1 MPYRLGYAC
10 INNVLRNQKIR
21 ANRRAIKRT
30 FHEKGLPYIGE
41 LVAQNLK
48 DLHTILEWNHKH
60 NIRVFRMSS
69 DITPWGSEYEFTDLP
84 NATEVMSLFHKAGQ
98 YALDHDIR
106 LSFHPGQF
114 CVLASPKEQ
123 VVLNAISDLEL
134 HGRLMDAL
142 LQPRSHLAKI
152 NIHLGG
158 AYGDKQ
164 KAAHTFCQNFP
175 RLSDAVK
182 TRLTVENDDR
192 QNLFSTKELYDY
204 VYSNTGIP
212 IVFDFHHHAIHPD
225 GLSEQDGLAL
235 AFKTWQVRPC
245 THYSESRQIERGPK
259 ALLRAH
265 SNLIYSKIQDHG
277 FDFDC
282 VVEAKGKE
290 QAVLLHRRKHGNEM
304 KQKQST
310 PVQTSAVAS

>member
-30 FHEKGLPYIGE
+30 FEEKGLPYIGD

-48 DLHTILEWNHKH
+48 DLYTILEWNHKH
-60 NIRVFRMSS
+60 DIRVFRLSS
-69 DITPWGSEYEFTDLP
+69 DLTPWGSEYEFTDLP
-84 NATEVMSLFHKAGQ
+84 NATEVMALFKKCGQ

-114 CVLASPKEQ
+114 CVLASPKEH

-164 KAAHTFCQNFP
+164 KAAQTFCKNFP

-192 QNLFSTKELYDY
+192 PNLFSTQELYDY

-225 GLSEQDGLAL
+225 GLSEQAGLAL

-245 THYSESRQIERGPK
+245 THYSESKQLERPK
-259 ALLRAH
+259 AVLRAH
-265 SNLIYSKIQDHG
+265 STLIYSKIPDHG

-290 QAVLLHRRKHGNEM
+290 QAVLLHRRKFGSEM
-304 KQKQST
+304 KQKPST
-310 PVQTSAVAS
+310 AVQTTAAAS

>member
-10 INNVLRNQKIR
+10 QNMALKNQKVR

-30 FHEKGLPYIGE
+30 FEEKGLEYIGE
-41 LVAQNLK
+41 LVADNLK

-60 NIRVFRMSS
+60 DIRVFRLSS
-69 DITPWGSEYEFTDLP
+69 DLTPWGSEYEFTDLP
-84 NATEVMSLFHKAGQ
+84 NATEVMALFKKAGQ

-114 CVLASPKEQ
+114 CVLASPKEH

-164 KAAHTFCQNFP
+164 QAAKTFCKNFT

-182 TRLTVENDDR
+182 SRLTVENDDR
-192 QNLFSTKELYDY
+192 TNLFSTKELYDY
-204 VYSNTGIP
+204 VYTNTGIP

-225 GLSEQDGLAL
+225 GLSERDGLAL

-245 THYSESRQIERGPK
+245 THYSESKQLERPT
-259 ALLRAH
+259 AILRAH
-265 SNLIYSKIQDHG
+265 STLVYSKIPDHG

-310 PVQTSAVAS
+310 AV

>member
-10 INNVLRNQKIR
+10 QNMALKNQKVR

-30 FHEKGLPYIGE
+30 FEEKGLEYIGE

-60 NIRVFRMSS
+60 DIRVFRLSS
-69 DITPWGSEYEFTDLP
+69 DLTPWGSEYEFTDLP
-84 NATEVMSLFHKAGQ
+84 NATEVMALFKKAGQ

-114 CVLASPKEQ
+114 CVLASPKEH

-164 KAAHTFCQNFP
+164 QAAKTFCKNFT

-182 TRLTVENDDR
+182 SRLTVENDDR
-192 QNLFSTKELYDY
+192 TNLFSTKELYDY
-204 VYSNTGIP
+204 VYTNTGIP

-225 GLSEQDGLAL
+225 GLSERDGLAL

-245 THYSESRQIERGPK
+245 THYSESKQLERPT
-259 ALLRAH
+259 AILRAH
-265 SNLIYSKIQDHG
+265 STLVYSKIPDHG

-304 KQKQST
+304 QQKPST
-310 PVQTSAVAS
+310 AVQTPAVSN

>member
-30 FHEKGLPYIGE
+30 FEEKGLEYIGE
-41 LVAQNLK
+41 LVAQNLT
-48 DLHTILEWNHKH
+48 DLHTILEWNNKH
-60 NIRVFRMSS
+60 DIRVFRLSS
-69 DITPWGSEYEFTDLP
+69 DLTPWGSEYEFTDLP
-84 NATEVMSLFHKAGQ
+84 NADQVMSLFKKCGQ

-114 CVLASPKEQ
+114 CVLASPKEK

-164 KAAHTFCQNFP
+164 KAAQTFCRNFP

-192 QNLFSTKELYDY
+192 TNLFSTKELYDY

-225 GLSEQDGLAL
+225 GLSERDGLAL

-245 THYSESRQIERGPK
+245 THYSESKQVERST

-265 SNLIYSKIQDHG
+265 SNLVYQKIQDHG

-304 KQKQST
+304 KQKPST
-310 PVQTSAVAS
+310 PVQKIAAAS

>member
-10 INNVLRNQKIR
+10 INATLRKKHKIR
-21 ANRRAIKRT
+21 ANRRAIKKT
-30 FHEKGLPYIGE
+30 YVEKGLPHIGS
-41 LVAQNLK
+41 LVAQNLT
-48 DLHTILEWNHKH
+48 DLHKILQWNVEHK
-60 NIRVFRMSS
+60 IRVFRLSS

-84 NATEVMSLFHKAGQ
+84 NAAEVMALFQKCGQ
-98 YALDHDIR
+98 YALDNNIR

-114 CVLASPKEQ
+114 CVLASHKEHVIQ
-123 VVLNAISDLEL
+123 NAISDLEL

-142 LQPRSHLAKI
+142 QQPRSHLAKI

-158 AYGDKQ
+158 AYGDKP
-164 KAAHTFCQNFP
+164 KAAQTFCKNFT

-182 TRLTVENDDR
+182 SRLTVENDDR
-192 QNLFSTKELYDY
+192 INLFSTEELYKY
-204 VYSNTGIP
+204 VYNDTGIP

-225 GLSEQDGLAL
+225 GLSEREGLSLAL
-235 AFKTWQVRPC
+235 KTWQVRPC
-245 THYSESRQIERGPK
+245 THYSESRQLERGPE

-265 SNLIYSKIQDHG
+265 STLVYSQISDHG

-290 QAVLLHRRKHGNEM
+290 LAVQHHRRKYPNSAEM
-304 KQKQST
+304 I
-310 PVQTSAVAS
+310 V

>member
-10 INNVLRNQKIR
+10 QNMVLKNQKVR

-30 FHEKGLPYIGE
+30 FEEKGLAYIGE

-84 NATEVMSLFHKAGQ
+84 NATEVMALFKKAGQ

-114 CVLASPKEQ
+114 CVLASPKEH

-164 KAAHTFCQNFP
+164 QAAKTFCQNFT

-182 TRLTVENDDR
+182 SRLTVENDDR
-192 QNLFSTKELYDY
+192 TNLFSTQELYDY
-204 VYSNTGIP
+204 VYTNTGIP

-225 GLSEQDGLAL
+225 GLSEQAGLSL
-235 AFKTWQVRPC
+235 AFKTWRVRPC
-245 THYSESRQIERGPK
+245 THYSESKQLERPT
-259 ALLRAH
+259 AILRAH
-265 SNLIYSKIQDHG
+265 SNLIYSKIPDHG
-277 FDFDC
+277 LDFDC

-290 QAVLLHRRKHGNEM
+290 QAVLLHRRKYGNEM
-304 KQKQST
+304 KQKQCT
-310 PVQTSAVAS
+310 PVQNIVAAS

>member
-10 INNVLRNQKIR
+10 QNMALKNQKVR

-30 FHEKGLPYIGE
+30 FEEKGLAYIGE

-60 NIRVFRMSS
+60 DIRVFRLSS
-69 DITPWGSEYEFTDLP
+69 DLTPWGSEYEFTDLP
-84 NATEVMSLFHKAGQ
+84 NATEVMALFKKAGQ

-114 CVLASPKEQ
+114 CVLASPKEH

-164 KAAHTFCQNFP
+164 QAAKTFCKNFT

-182 TRLTVENDDR
+182 SRLTVENDDR
-192 QNLFSTKELYDY
+192 TNLFSTKELYDY
-204 VYSNTGIP
+204 VYTHTGIP

-225 GLSEQDGLAL
+225 GLSERDGLAL

-245 THYSESRQIERGPK
+245 THYSESKQLERPT
-259 ALLRAH
+259 AILRAH
-265 SNLIYSKIQDHG
+265 STLVYSKIPDYG

-310 PVQTSAVAS
+310 AV

>member
-10 INNVLRNQKIR
+10 INATLRKNHKIR
-21 ANRRAIKRT
+21 ANRRAIKKT
-30 FHEKGLPYIGE
+30 YQEKGLPHIGGLIE
-41 LVAQNLK
+41 QNLN
-48 DLHTILEWNHKH
+48 DLHKILEWNVAN

-69 DITPWGSEYEFTDLP
+69 DVTPWASEYEWSDLP
-84 NATEVMSLFHKAGQ
+84 NHQEVMRLFRKCGQ
-98 YALDHDIR
+98 YAIDNNIR

-114 CVLASPKEQ
+114 CVLASSKEHVIQ
-123 VVLNAISDLEL
+123 NAISDLEL

-142 LQPRSHLAKI
+142 LQPRNHLAKI

-164 KAAHTFCQNFP
+164 KAAETFCQNFT

-182 TRLTVENDDR
+182 SRLTVENDDR
-192 QNLFSTKELYDY
+192 TNLFSTKELYDY
-204 VYSNTGIP
+204 VFTRTGIP

-225 GLSEQDGLAL
+225 GLSEQEGLAL
-235 AFKTWQVRPC
+235 AYKTWEVRPC
-245 THYSESRQIERGPK
+245 THYSESRQIERGPD

-265 SNLIYSKIQDHG
+265 STLVYSEIQDHG
-277 FDFDC
+277 MDFDC

-290 QAVLLHRRKHGNEM
+290 LAILHHRRKYPN
-304 KQKQST
+304 
-310 PVQTSAVAS
+310 SAESLA

>member
-10 INNVLRNQKIR
+10 INATLRKNHKIR
-21 ANRRAIKRT
+21 MNRRAIKRT
-30 FHEKGLPYIGE
+30 YEEKGLPHIGS
-41 LVAQNLK
+41 LVQQNLE
-48 DLHTILEWNHKH
+48 DLHKVLQWNVENK
-60 NIRVFRMSS
+60 IRVFRLSS

-84 NATEVMSLFHKAGQ
+84 NADEVMALFKKCGQ
-98 YALDHDIR
+98 YALDNDIR

-114 CVLASPKEQ
+114 CVLASPKEN
-123 VVLNAISDLEL
+123 VILNAISDLEL

-142 LQPRSHLAKI
+142 QQPRNHLAKI

-158 AYGDKQ
+158 AYGDKP
-164 KAAHTFCQNFP
+164 KAAQQFNKNFH

-204 VYSNTGIP
+204 VYSDTGIP

-235 AFKTWQVRPC
+235 AAKTWQVRPC
-245 THYSESRQIERGPK
+245 THYSESRQIERGPS

-265 SNLIYSKIQDHG
+265 SVLVYSEIQDHG
-277 FDFDC
+277 MDFDC

-290 QAVLLHRRKHGNEM
+290 LAIQHHRRKYPNAAELI
-304 KQKQST
+304 
-310 PVQTSAVAS
+310 A

>member
-10 INNVLRNQKIR
+10 INNALRDKKIR

-30 FHEKGLPYIGE
+30 FQQKGLGYIGE
-41 LVAQNLK
+41 LVAQNLR
-48 DLHTILEWNHKH
+48 DLHTILEWNNKFD
-60 NIRVFRMSS
+60 IRVFRMSS

-84 NATEVMSLFHKAGQ
+84 NSAEVMALFKKCGQ
-98 YALDHDIR
+98 YALDNDIR

-114 CVLASPKEQ
+114 CVLASPKEK

-134 HGRLMDAL
+134 HGRLMDAF

-158 AYGDKQ
+158 AYGDKRL
-164 KAAHTFCQNFP
+164 AAQRFNKNFP

-192 QNLFSTKELYDY
+192 PNLFSTQELYDY
-204 VYSNTGIP
+204 VYTETGIP

-225 GLSEQDGLAL
+225 GLSEQEGLAL

-245 THYSESRQIERGPK
+245 THYSESKQVERPT

-265 SNLIYSKIQDHG
+265 STLIYKQIQDHG
-277 FDFDC
+277 MDFDC

-290 QAVLLHRRKHGNEM
+290 QAVLLHRRKWGTEM
-304 KQKQST
+304 NNSFKSKKI
-310 PVQTSAVAS
+310 AYNK

>member
-10 INNVLRNQKIR
+10 INATLRKKHKVR

-30 FHEKGLPYIGE
+30 FEEKGLAHIGE
-41 LVAQNLK
+41 LVAQNLR
-48 DLHTILEWNHKH
+48 DLHTILEWNNK
-60 NIRVFRMSS
+60 NSIRVFRLSS

-98 YALDHDIR
+98 YARDHDIR

-114 CVLASPKEQ
+114 CVLASHKEQ
-123 VVLNAISDLEL
+123 VILNAISDLEL

-158 AYGDKQ
+158 AYGDKP
-164 KAAHTFCQNFP
+164 KAAQTFCQNFT

-182 TRLTVENDDR
+182 SRLTVENDDR
-192 QNLFSTKELYDY
+192 INLFSTQELYDY
-204 VYSNTGIP
+204 VHTNTGIP

-225 GLSEQDGLAL
+225 GLSEQAGLAL
-235 AFKTWQVRPC
+235 ALKTWQVRPC
-245 THYSESRQIERGPK
+245 THYSESRQIERGPE

-265 SNLIYSKIQDHG
+265 STLIYSEIQDHG
-277 FDFDC
+277 MDFDC

-290 QAVLLHRRKHGNEM
+290 LAIQHHRRKFPN
-304 KQKQST
+304 
-310 PVQTSAVAS
+310 SAELIA

>member
-1 MPYRLGYAC
+1 
-10 INNVLRNQKIR
+10 
-21 ANRRAIKRT
+21 
-30 FHEKGLPYIGE
+30 
-41 LVAQNLK
+41 
-48 DLHTILEWNHKH
+48 
-60 NIRVFRMSS
+60 MSS

-84 NATEVMSLFHKAGQ
+84 NATEVMALFKKCGQ

-114 CVLASPKEQ
+114 CVLASPKEH

-164 KAAHTFCQNFP
+164 KAAETFCKNFP

-204 VYSNTGIP
+204 VYTNTGIP
-212 IVFDFHHHAIHPD
+212 IVFDYHHHAFCTG
-225 GLSEQDGLAL
+225 GLSEEDAL
-235 AFKTWQVRPC
+235 EVAISTWIDIVPVV
-245 THYSESRQIERGPK
+245 HYSESRSKEYEDPK
-259 ALLRAH
+259 IRPQAH
-265 SNLIYSKIQDHG
+265 SDYVLDYIDTYGNEVDIM
-277 FDFDC
+277 
-282 VVEAKGKE
+282 VEAKAKE
-290 QAVLLHRRKHGNEM
+290 LAVLKYLSLIHI
-304 KQKQST
+304 
-310 PVQTSAVAS
+310 

>member
-10 INNVLRNQKIR
+10 QNMALKNQKVR

-30 FHEKGLPYIGE
+30 FEEKGLAYIGE

-60 NIRVFRMSS
+60 DIRVFRLSS
-69 DITPWGSEYEFTDLP
+69 DLTPWGSEYEFTDLP
-84 NATEVMSLFHKAGQ
+84 NATEVMALFKKAGQ

-114 CVLASPKEQ
+114 CVLASPKEP

-164 KAAHTFCQNFP
+164 KAAQTFCKNFT

-182 TRLTVENDDR
+182 SRLTVENDDR
-192 QNLFSTKELYDY
+192 TNLFSTKELYDY
-204 VYSNTGIP
+204 VYTNTGIP

-225 GLSEQDGLAL
+225 GLSERDGLAL

-245 THYSESRQIERGPK
+245 THYSESKQLERPT
-259 ALLRAH
+259 AILRAH
-265 SNLIYSKIQDHG
+265 STLIYSQIQDHG

-290 QAVLLHRRKHGNEM
+290 QAVLLHRRKYGSEM
-304 KQKQST
+304 K
-310 PVQTSAVAS
+310 ASSSVVRASRS

>member
-10 INNVLRNQKIR
+10 QNMALKNQKVR

-30 FHEKGLPYIGE
+30 FEEKGLAYIGE

-60 NIRVFRMSS
+60 DIRVFRLSS
-69 DITPWGSEYEFTDLP
+69 DLTPWGSEYEFTDLP
-84 NATEVMSLFHKAGQ
+84 NATEVMALFKKAGQ

-114 CVLASPKEQ
+114 CVLASPKEP

-158 AYGDKQ
+158 AYGNKQ
-164 KAAHTFCQNFP
+164 KAAETFCKNFT

-182 TRLTVENDDR
+182 SRLTVENDDR

-225 GLSEQDGLAL
+225 GLSERDGLAL

-245 THYSESRQIERGPK
+245 THYSESKQLERPT
-259 ALLRAH
+259 AILRAH
-265 SNLIYSKIQDHG
+265 STLVYSKIPDYG

-310 PVQTSAVAS
+310 AV

>member
-10 INNVLRNQKIR
+10 QNMVLKNQKVR

-30 FHEKGLPYIGE
+30 FEEKGLAYIGE

-84 NATEVMSLFHKAGQ
+84 NATEVMALFKKAGQ

-114 CVLASPKEQ
+114 CVLASPKEH

-164 KAAHTFCQNFP
+164 QAAKTFCQNFT

-182 TRLTVENDDR
+182 SRLTVENDDR
-192 QNLFSTKELYDY
+192 TNLFSTQELYDY
-204 VYSNTGIP
+204 VYTNTGIP

-225 GLSEQDGLAL
+225 GLSEQAGLSL
-235 AFKTWQVRPC
+235 AFKTWRVRPC
-245 THYSESRQIERGPK
+245 THYSESKQLERPK
-259 ALLRAH
+259 AILRAH
-265 SNLIYSKIQDHG
+265 SNLIYSKIPDHG
-277 FDFDC
+277 LDFDC

-290 QAVLLHRRKHGNEM
+290 QAVLLHRRKYGNEM
-304 KQKQST
+304 KQKQCT
-310 PVQTSAVAS
+310 PVQNIVAAS

>member
-30 FHEKGLPYIGE
+30 FEQKGLPYIGE

-60 NIRVFRMSS
+60 NIRVFRLSS
-69 DITPWGSEYEFTDLP
+69 DLTPWGSEYEFTDLP

-98 YALDHDIR
+98 YALDHNIR

-114 CVLASPKEQ
+114 CVLASPKEH

-164 KAAHTFCQNFP
+164 KAAQTFCKNFP

-182 TRLTVENDDR
+182 TRITVENDDR
-192 QNLFSTKELYDY
+192 QNLFSTKELYEY
-204 VYSNTGIP
+204 VYANTGVP

-225 GLSEQDGLAL
+225 GLSEQEGLAL

-245 THYSESRQIERGPK
+245 THYSESRQVERGPK

-265 SNLIYSKIQDHG
+265 SNLVYSKIQDHG

-290 QAVLLHRRKHGNEM
+290 QAVLLHRRKYGTEM
-304 KQKQST
+304 
-310 PVQTSAVAS
+310 

>member
-10 INNVLRNQKIR
+10 INATLRKNHKIR
-21 ANRRAIKRT
+21 ANRRAIKKT
-30 FHEKGLPYIGE
+30 YEEKGLPHIGD
-41 LVAQNLK
+41 LVAQNLT
-48 DLHTILEWNHKH
+48 DLHKILQWNVENK
-60 NIRVFRMSS
+60 IRVFRLSS

-84 NATEVMSLFHKAGQ
+84 NATEVMALFKKCGQ
-98 YALDHDIR
+98 FALDNDIR

-114 CVLASPKEQ
+114 CVLASPKEH

-164 KAAHTFCQNFP
+164 QAAKTFCQNFP
-175 RLSDAVK
+175 RLSESVRS
-182 TRLTVENDDR
+182 RLTVENDDR
-192 QNLFSTKELYDY
+192 TNLFSTKELYDY
-204 VYSNTGIP
+204 VYTNTGIP

-225 GLSEQDGLAL
+225 GLSERDGLAL

-245 THYSESRQIERGPK
+245 THYSESRQVERGPD

-265 SNLIYSKIQDHG
+265 STLVYSEIQDHG
-277 FDFDC
+277 MDFDC

-290 QAVLLHRRKHGNEM
+290 LAILHHRRKWQNAPELI
-304 KQKQST
+304 
-310 PVQTSAVAS
+310 A

>member
-98 YALDHDIR
+98 YALDHNIR

-114 CVLASPKEQ
+114 CVLASPKEH

-164 KAAHTFCQNFP
+164 AAAKTFCQNFP

-192 QNLFSTKELYDY
+192 QNLFSTQELYDY
-204 VYSNTGIP
+204 VYSNIGVP
-212 IVFDFHHHAIHPD
+212 IVFDFHHHAIHPG

-245 THYSESRQIERGPK
+245 THYSESRQVERGPK

-265 SNLIYSKIQDHG
+265 SHMVYSKIQDHG

-304 KQKQST
+304 K
-310 PVQTSAVAS
+310 ASSSVVRAPRS

>member
-10 INNVLRNQKIR
+10 VNATLRKKHKIR
-21 ANRRAIKRT
+21 ANRRAIKKT
-30 FHEKGLPYIGE
+30 YEEKGLPHIGALIE
-41 LVAQNLK
+41 QNLN
-48 DLHTILEWNHKH
+48 DLYKILQWNVEHK
-60 NIRVFRMSS
+60 IRVFRMSS
-69 DITPWGSEYEFTDLP
+69 DVTPWASEYKWSDLP
-84 NATEVMSLFHKAGQ
+84 NEQEVMRLFRKCGQ
-98 YALDHDIR
+98 YAIDNNIR

-114 CVLASPKEQ
+114 CVLASPKEHVIQ
-123 VVLNAISDLEL
+123 NAISDLEL
-134 HGRLMDAL
+134 HGRLMDAF
-142 LQPRSHLAKI
+142 LQPRDHRAKI

-164 KAAHTFCQNFP
+164 KAAETFCRNFP

-192 QNLFSTKELYDY
+192 TNLFSTKELYDY
-204 VYSNTGIP
+204 VYTNTGIP

-225 GLSEQDGLAL
+225 GLSEQEGLSL

-245 THYSESRQIERGPK
+245 THYSESRQLERGPD

-265 SNLIYSKIQDHG
+265 STLIYSQIQDYG
-277 FDFDC
+277 LDFDC

-290 QAVLLHRRKHGNEM
+290 LAIMHHRRKFQNAPELI
-304 KQKQST
+304 
-310 PVQTSAVAS
+310 A

>member
-10 INNVLRNQKIR
+10 INATLRKNHKIR
-21 ANRRAIKRT
+21 ANRRAIKKT
-30 FHEKGLPYIGE
+30 YEEKGLPHIGD
-41 LVAQNLK
+41 LVAQNLN
-48 DLHTILEWNHKH
+48 DLYKILQWNVENK
-60 NIRVFRMSS
+60 IRVFRLSS

-84 NATEVMSLFHKAGQ
+84 NATEVMALFKKCGQ
-98 YALDHDIR
+98 YALDNDIR

-114 CVLASPKEQ
+114 CVLASPKEHVIQ
-123 VVLNAISDLEL
+123 NAISDLEL

-142 LQPRSHLAKI
+142 QQPRNHLAKI

-164 KAAHTFCQNFP
+164 KAAQTFCQNFT

-182 TRLTVENDDR
+182 SRLTVENDDR
-192 QNLFSTKELYDY
+192 TNLFSTQELYDH
-204 VYSNTGIP
+204 VYTNTGIP

-225 GLSEQDGLAL
+225 GLSEQAGLAL
-235 AFKTWQVRPC
+235 AFKTWRVRPC
-245 THYSESRQIERGPK
+245 THYSESRQIERGPE

-265 SNLIYSKIQDHG
+265 STLVYSEIQDHG
-277 FDFDC
+277 MDFDC

-290 QAVLLHRRKHGNEM
+290 LAIMHHRRKYPN
-304 KQKQST
+304 
-310 PVQTSAVAS
+310 SAELIA

>member
-1 MPYRLGYAC
+1 
-10 INNVLRNQKIR
+10 
-21 ANRRAIKRT
+21 
-30 FHEKGLPYIGE
+30 
-41 LVAQNLK
+41 
-48 DLHTILEWNHKH
+48 
-60 NIRVFRMSS
+60 
-69 DITPWGSEYEFTDLP
+69 
-84 NATEVMSLFHKAGQ
+84 
-98 YALDHDIR
+98 
-106 LSFHPGQF
+106 
-114 CVLASPKEQ
+114 
-123 VVLNAISDLEL
+123 
-134 HGRLMDAL
+134 MDAL

-164 KAAHTFCQNFP
+164 QAAKTFCQNFT

-182 TRLTVENDDR
+182 SRLTVENDDR
-192 QNLFSTKELYDY
+192 TNLFSTKELYDY
-204 VYSNTGIP
+204 VYTHTGIP

-225 GLSEQDGLAL
+225 GLSERDGLAL

-245 THYSESRQIERGPK
+245 THYSESKQLERPT
-259 ALLRAH
+259 AILRAH
-265 SNLIYSKIQDHG
+265 STLVYSKIPDYG

-310 PVQTSAVAS
+310 AV

>member
-10 INNVLRNQKIR
+10 INATLRKNHKIR
-21 ANRRAIKRT
+21 ANRRAIKKT
-30 FHEKGLPYIGE
+30 YEEKGLPHIGD
-41 LVAQNLK
+41 LVAQNLN
-48 DLHTILEWNHKH
+48 DLYKILQWNVENK
-60 NIRVFRMSS
+60 IRVFRLSS
-69 DITPWGSEYEFTDLP
+69 DLTPWGSEYEFTDLP
-84 NATEVMSLFHKAGQ
+84 NATEVMALFKKCGQ

-114 CVLASPKEQ
+114 CVLASPKEP

-164 KAAHTFCQNFP
+164 QAAKTFCQNFT

-182 TRLTVENDDR
+182 SRLTVENDDR
-192 QNLFSTKELYDY
+192 TNLFSTKELYDY
-204 VYSNTGIP
+204 VYTNTGIP

-225 GLSEQDGLAL
+225 GLSERDGLAL
-235 AFKTWQVRPC
+235 ACKTWQVRPC
-245 THYSESRQIERGPK
+245 THYSESKQLERPT
-259 ALLRAH
+259 AILRAH
-265 SNLIYSKIQDHG
+265 STLIYSKIQDHG

-290 QAVLLHRRKHGNEM
+290 QAVLLHRRKYGNEM
-304 KQKQST
+304 TQKQSM
-310 PVQTSAVAS
+310 AV

>member
-10 INNVLRNQKIR
+10 QNMALKNQKVR

-30 FHEKGLPYIGE
+30 FEEKGLAYIGE

-60 NIRVFRMSS
+60 DIRVFRLSS
-69 DITPWGSEYEFTDLP
+69 DLTPWGSEYEFTDLP
-84 NATEVMSLFHKAGQ
+84 NATEVMALFKKAGQ

-114 CVLASPKEQ
+114 CVLASPKEH

-164 KAAHTFCQNFP
+164 QAAKTFCKNFT

-182 TRLTVENDDR
+182 SRLTVENDDR
-192 QNLFSTKELYDY
+192 TNLFSTKELYDY
-204 VYSNTGIP
+204 VYTLSL
-212 IVFDFHHHAIHPD
+212 IH
-225 GLSEQDGLAL
+225 
-235 AFKTWQVRPC
+235 
-245 THYSESRQIERGPK
+245 I
-259 ALLRAH
+259 
-265 SNLIYSKIQDHG
+265 
-277 FDFDC
+277 
-282 VVEAKGKE
+282 
-290 QAVLLHRRKHGNEM
+290 
-304 KQKQST
+304 
-310 PVQTSAVAS
+310 

>member
-10 INNVLRNQKIR
+10 QNMALKNQKVR

-30 FHEKGLPYIGE
+30 FEEKGLAYIGE

-60 NIRVFRMSS
+60 DIRVFRLSS
-69 DITPWGSEYEFTDLP
+69 DLTPWGSEYEFTDLP
-84 NATEVMSLFHKAGQ
+84 NATEVMALFKKAGQ

-114 CVLASPKEQ
+114 CVLASPKEP

-164 KAAHTFCQNFP
+164 QAAKTFCQNFT

-182 TRLTVENDDR
+182 SRLTVENDDR
-192 QNLFSTKELYDY
+192 TNLFSTKELYDY
-204 VYSNTGIP
+204 VYTNTGIP

-225 GLSEQDGLAL
+225 GLSERDGLAL

-245 THYSESRQIERGPK
+245 THYSESKQLERPT
-259 ALLRAH
+259 AILRAH
-265 SNLIYSKIQDHG
+265 STLIYSQIQDHG

-290 QAVLLHRRKHGNEM
+290 QAVLLHRRKYGNEM
-304 KQKQST
+304 IPKPSTAVQKI
-310 PVQTSAVAS
+310 VSAS

>member
-10 INNVLRNQKIR
+10 QNMALKNQKVR

-30 FHEKGLPYIGE
+30 FEEKGLAYIGE

-60 NIRVFRMSS
+60 DIRVFRLSS
-69 DITPWGSEYEFTDLP
+69 DLTPWGSEYEFTDLP
-84 NATEVMSLFHKAGQ
+84 NATEVMALFKKCGQ
-98 YALDHDIR
+98 YALDNDIR

-114 CVLASPKEQ
+114 CVLASPKEHVIQ
-123 VVLNAISDLEL
+123 NAISDLEL
-134 HGRLMDAL
+134 HGRLMDAF

-164 KAAHTFCQNFP
+164 AAAKTFCKNFT

-182 TRLTVENDDR
+182 SRLTVENDDR
-192 QNLFSTKELYDY
+192 TNLFSTKELYDY
-204 VYSNTGIP
+204 VYTNTGIP

-245 THYSESRQIERGPK
+245 THYSESRQLERGPT

-265 SNLIYSKIQDHG
+265 STLVYSEIQDHG
-277 FDFDC
+277 QDFDC

-290 QAVLLHRRKHGNEM
+290 LAILHHRRKWQNAAELI
-304 KQKQST
+304 
-310 PVQTSAVAS
+310 A